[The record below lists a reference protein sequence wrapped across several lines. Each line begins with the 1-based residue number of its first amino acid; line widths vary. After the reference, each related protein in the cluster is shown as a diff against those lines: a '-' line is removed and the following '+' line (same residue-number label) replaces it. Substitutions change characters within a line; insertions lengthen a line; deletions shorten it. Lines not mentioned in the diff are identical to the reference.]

1 MGKQNDALTSLDL
14 SIVLKIESLLI
25 NSVNGQNTFAPELHQ
40 ILEKYYIDIDRLKNT
55 NRLAFRH
62 HKAAFDES
70 VKTVTNVRT
79 IADTEQY
86 C

>member
-1 MGKQNDALTSLDL
+1 MTCLDL

-25 NSVNGQNTFAPELHQ
+25 NQPMVKTLAPELHQ

-62 HKAAFDES
+62 HKTTFDGS